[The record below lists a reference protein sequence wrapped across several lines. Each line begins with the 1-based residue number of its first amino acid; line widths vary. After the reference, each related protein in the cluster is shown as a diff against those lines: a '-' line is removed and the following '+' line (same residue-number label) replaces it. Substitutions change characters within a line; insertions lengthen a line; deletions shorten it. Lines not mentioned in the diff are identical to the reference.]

1 MNNLKEVNEQIEASK
16 EILATFPR
24 NNAKNIKA
32 CIAQIQDYQKK
43 FIEVK

>member
-24 NNAKNIKA
+24 NNAKKT
-32 CIAQIQDYQKK
+32 K
-43 FIEVK
+43 